1 MSDYQL
7 EFFTNRRWLA
17 SVGQQGNNR
26 MTQPLNDR
34 KVYYKGLGM
43 DGSLMESNEVTSS
56 DEVTDSDAVT
66 LTAASALALIT
77 LLSF

>member
-1 MSDYQL
+1 M
-7 EFFTNRRWLA
+7 LA
-17 SVGQQGNNR
+17 PVGQQGNNR
-26 MTQPLNDR
+26 LTQPLNDR

-43 DGSLMESNEVTSS
+43 DGSLMEST
-56 DEVTDSDAVT
+56 EVTDSDAVTGSDAIT

>member
-1 MSDYQL
+1 M
-7 EFFTNRRWLA
+7 LA
-17 SVGQQGNNR
+17 QVGQQGNNR
-26 MTQPLNDR
+26 LTQPLNDR

-43 DGSLMESNEVTSS
+43 DGSLMESKEVTES
-56 DEVTDSDAVT
+56 DAVTDSDAVTGSDAVT